1 MKLPKYQL
9 KADDELSVYR
19 FVSEGR
25 KGLIPKRIQFT
36 LINQDGIY
44 NLAFGDEHPTSG
56 ELDDLIISDN
66 GDSEKVLA
74 TVVSAVYAFFDRHPT
89 AWVYLSGSTASRTR
103 LYQMAIAKYLPEL
116 AADFAIYGEHQEEWQ
131 AFEKGKSYTAFIAHL
146 NLSSL

>member
-9 KADDELSVYR
+9 KADEELSVYR

-25 KGLIPKRIQFT
+25 KGLISKRIQFT
-36 LINQDGIY
+36 LINQEGIY
-44 NLAFGDEHPTSG
+44 NLAFGDEHPISG

-74 TVVSAVYAFFDRHPT
+74 TVVAAIYAFFDQYPA

-116 AADFAIYGEHQEEWQ
+116 AADFAIYGEYQEE
-131 AFEKGKSYTAFIAHL
+131 
-146 NLSSL
+146 